1 MDAIEVTLFR
11 CDRDFTLSSEAVP
24 SRPASNSRL
33 VDTET
38 TTDVAGALHPA
49 TVAIVGR
56 PNVGKSALFNR
67 LIGRRLA
74 IVEDTPGVT
83 RDRLYALCDWRGR
96 IFSMVDTAGIDPE
109 ADVAHGDEFADV
121 TRRQA
126 EAAAAEADVVVLVVD
141 AQTGLHALDEDVAG
155 ILRRKRR
162 PIVLAANKAES
173 AAAASSIYA
182 EFAKLG
188 FGEPVAV
195 SAIHGEG
202 TGDLLDRV
210 VDLLPPQAP
219 DATQEGELALA
230 IIGRPNVGKSS
241 LLNAL
246 LGEERTIVSEVPGTT
261 RDAID
266 TLFTWHQRPIRL
278 IDTAGVRKKPEA
290 HGAIE
295 YYAALRSLNAIARC
309 DIALLVFD
317 SMTGVTAQDRRL
329 AGIAIEERKGL
340 IIVGN
345 KWDLAREQGGEFS
358 QGELANVIHELIP
371 FARFAPITFLSAKT
385 HRRLGSLMPIVN
397 RVAENLDRRIATAQ
411 LNSVIR
417 DAVLAHPAPAIGGR
431 LFKVYYASQP
441 ATHPPIFVFHCND
454 PELVQS
460 HYIRFLENV
469 IRQHFDFEGV
479 PLTMQFRARRE
490 QEEPPA

>member
-1 MDAIEVTLFR
+1 MLR
-11 CDRDFTLSSEAVP
+11 
-24 SRPASNSRL
+24 
-33 VDTET
+33 
-38 TTDVAGALHPA
+38 PA

-96 IFSMVDTAGIDPE
+96 TFSMVDTAGIDPK
-109 ADVAHGDEFADV
+109 ADTAHGDEFAEA

-126 EAAAAEADVVVLVVD
+126 EAAAAESDVVVFVVD
-141 AQTGLHALDEDVAG
+141 AQTGMHPLDDDVAR
-155 ILRRKRR
+155 ILRRTRR
-162 PIVLAANKAES
+162 PIALVANKAES
-173 AAAASSIYA
+173 ASAAASVYA
-182 EFAKLG
+182 EFAALG
-188 FGEPVAV
+188 FGDPVAV

-210 VDLLPPQAP
+210 VDLLPAQAP
-219 DATQEGELALA
+219 DATLESELALA
-230 IIGRPNVGKSS
+230 IVGRPNVGKSS

-246 LGEERTIVSEVPGTT
+246 LGEERVIVSDVPGTT
-261 RDAID
+261 RDSID
-266 TLFTWHQRPIRL
+266 TIFTWHGRQIRL

-295 YYAALRSLNAIARC
+295 YYAALRSLKAIAGC

-317 SMTGVTAQDRRL
+317 STVGVTAQDRRL
-329 AGIAIEERKGL
+329 AGIVIEERKGL

-345 KWDLAREQGGEFS
+345 KWDLAREQGGDFS
-358 QGELANVIHELIP
+358 QGELANVIHDLIP

-385 HRRLGSLMPIVN
+385 HRRLGSLMPIVS
-397 RVAENLDRRIATAQ
+397 RIAENLDRRIPTAQ
-411 LNSVIR
+411 LNAVVR
-417 DAVLAHPAPAIGGR
+417 DAVLAHPAPAMGGK

-441 ATHPPIFVFHCND
+441 GTHPPVFVFHCND
-454 PELVQS
+454 PDLVQP
-460 HYIRFLENV
+460 HYKRFLENT
-469 IRQHFDFEGV
+469 IRGHFDFEGV
-479 PLTMQFRARRE
+479 PLTMEFRPRRE
-490 QEEPPA
+490 NEHEES

>member
-1 MDAIEVTLFR
+1 M
-11 CDRDFTLSSEAVP
+11 
-24 SRPASNSRL
+24 RPF
-33 VDTET
+33 VDTDT
-38 TTDVAGALHPA
+38 LGGVAGGALHPS

-96 IFSMVDTAGIDPE
+96 VFSVVDTAGIDPD
-109 ADVAHGDEFADV
+109 AGVAHGDAFADA

-126 EAAAAEADVVVLVVD
+126 EAAASESAVVVFVVD
-141 AQTGLHALDEDVAG
+141 AQDGLHPLDDDVAR
-155 ILRRKRR
+155 ILRAKRR
-162 PIVLAANKAES
+162 PIVLVANKAES
-173 AAAASSIYA
+173 PAAAASVHA
-182 EFAKLG
+182 EFARLG
-188 FGEPVAV
+188 FGEPIAV

-210 VDLLPPQAP
+210 VDLLPPEAP
-219 DATQEGELALA
+219 DAAAEEELALA

-246 LGEERTIVSEVPGTT
+246 LGEERSIVSDVPGTT

-266 TLFTWHQRPIRL
+266 TIFSWHGRKIRL

-290 HGAIE
+290 HGAVE
-295 YYAALRSLNAIARC
+295 YYAALRSLNAVARC
-309 DIALLVFD
+309 DIALLLFD
-317 SMTGVTAQDRRL
+317 AMTGATAQDRRL

-340 IIVGN
+340 ILVGN
-345 KWDLAREQGGEFS
+345 KWDLVREQGGEYS
-358 QGELANVIHELIP
+358 QGELANAIHDLIP

-385 HRRLGSLMPIVN
+385 HRRLGSLMPVVD
-397 RVAENLDRRIATAQ
+397 RVATNLDRRIATAK
-411 LNSVIR
+411 LNEVVR
-417 DAVLAHPAPAIGGR
+417 DAVLAHPAPAVAGK

-441 ATHPPIFVFHCND
+441 ATHPPIFVFHSND
-454 PELVQS
+454 PELIQA
-460 HYIRFLENV
+460 HYRRFLENV
-469 IRQHFDFEGV
+469 LRQHFDFEGV
-479 PLTMQFRARRE
+479 PLTLEFRPRRAS
-490 QEEPPA
+490 EETE